1 MEAVLVMRR
10 LGRILL
16 PLGKRK
22 FKIGDVFAAGALCP
36 NDRGIDENTAEIMG
50 WIEAF
55 QAVACDAIDVVPFAF
70 DDFISRINA
79 VSIPMST

>member
-1 MEAVLVMRR
+1 MEAALIVRR
-10 LGRILL
+10 FRTSLL

-55 QAVACDAIDVVPFAF
+55 QAVACDAIDVVPYK
-70 DDFISRINA
+70 
-79 VSIPMST
+79 